1 MELRESETFRNL
13 MKAYEGE
20 LKASGKYRVYAKRA
34 RIEGYID
41 IAEIFEETSGNE
53 EQHAEIWLNLLNGG
67 RMPETSRNL
76 ENAHE
81 DEKKEWSEM
90 YEDFAQKAEQEG
102 FSGIARLFREVGQIE
117 RHHDYRFEQLSR
129 DILTN
134 RVFCKDIDRVWI
146 CMNCGHLAY
155 GDCAPVRCSVCGY
168 PQGFFKLNC
177 EEC

>member
-102 FSGIARLFREVGQIE
+102 FNGIARLFREVGQIE

-134 RVFCKDIDRVWI
+134 HVFCKEIDRVWI

>member
-53 EQHAEIWLNLLNGG
+53 EHHAEIWLNLLNGG
-67 RMPETSRNL
+67 RLPETSRNL

-81 DEKKEWSEM
+81 DEKKECMRISPKKRNRRALMELP
-90 YEDFAQKAEQEG
+90 G
-102 FSGIARLFREVGQIE
+102 FSERWGRSKGTTTTVLNNCPGIF
-117 RHHDYRFEQLSR
+117 
-129 DILTN
+129 
-134 RVFCKDIDRVWI
+134 
-146 CMNCGHLAY
+146 
-155 GDCAPVRCSVCGY
+155 
-168 PQGFFKLNC
+168 
-177 EEC
+177 